1 MTKMQFTFPST
12 VQFSDGDRG
21 YLQVYLWELSESKF
35 EVARRGDYFRTLGR
49 IREQICASPGRP
61 TDVVDSPIAA

>member
-21 YLQVYLWELSESKF
+21 YLQVYLSELSEWGF
-35 EVARRGDYFRTLGR
+35 EVSRRDDYFRTLWR
-49 IREQICASPGRP
+49 IREQTVVSPARP
-61 TDVVDSPIAA
+61 NDLDSTIAA